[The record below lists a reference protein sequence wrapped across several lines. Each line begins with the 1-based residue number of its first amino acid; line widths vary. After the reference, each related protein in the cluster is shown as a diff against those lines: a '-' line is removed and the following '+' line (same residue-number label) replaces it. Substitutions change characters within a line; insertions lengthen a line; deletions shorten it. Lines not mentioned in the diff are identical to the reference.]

1 MKTLLLAVVLI
12 AVVIVPSQARQSKPH
27 EAEFN
32 TLHESFLA
40 AVRANDKEK
49 IADLIA
55 FPVADWSVVRKGNVQ
70 TEPIK
75 DRATFL
81 AQYNVLFTQAM
92 RTHALRAKSEA
103 LQDGRYMISWH
114 DTDTEYSFEFSY
126 TEGKGFRVTS
136 YSIGPL

>member
-1 MKTLLLAVVLI
+1 MKMLLLAVMLF
-12 AVVIVPSQARQSKPH
+12 AVVVPCQARQSKPH
-27 EAEFN
+27 EAEFH
-32 TLHESFLA
+32 TFHESFLA

-75 DRATFL
+75 NRATFL

-92 RTHALRAKSEA
+92 RTHALRAKPEA

-126 TEGKGFRVTS
+126 IDGKAFRVTS